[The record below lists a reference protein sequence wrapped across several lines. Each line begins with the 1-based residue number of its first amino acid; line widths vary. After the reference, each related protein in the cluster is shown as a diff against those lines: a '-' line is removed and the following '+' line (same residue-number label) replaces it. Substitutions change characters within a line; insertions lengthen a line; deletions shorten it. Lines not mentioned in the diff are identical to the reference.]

1 MSFALSAAAHRTHW
15 RAAAI
20 ALTAGLIFAAG
31 LTLGGMT
38 DPRKVQGFLDV
49 GEIFT
54 GRWDASLAFVMGG
67 ALLISLIAFALVKAT
82 DTPWASATLELP
94 SRRDIDTR
102 LVIGAVVFGT
112 GWGIAG
118 YCPGPALA
126 SVLAG
131 GADALYF
138 VTAMLVGMLVA
149 KRWFV

>member
-1 MSFALSAAAHRTHW
+1 MSFALNEAAHSAQW

-49 GEIFT
+49 GEMFT

-67 ALLISLIAFALVKAT
+67 ALLVSLIAFSLVKVT
-82 DTPWASATLELP
+82 GTPWAGAKFELP
-94 SRRDIDTR
+94 TRRDIDTR
-102 LVIGAVVFGT
+102 LVTGAVLFGT

-118 YCPGPALA
+118 FCPGPALA
-126 SVLAG
+126 SVLIG
-131 GADALYF
+131 GADVLYF
-138 VTAMLVGMLVA
+138 VAAMLAGMLVA
-149 KRWFV
+149 RKWFA